1 LRAYVFR
8 FGLEIGHCSMQPA
21 CLKRAKTGLAQPTQ
35 FVSLWRGS
43 NDKLRASET
52 FDFMEFEMKHCA
64 STPSMI
70 ARARSSS
77 ALSLR
82 ATRGRTITS
91 VMRYL
96 PSSRPSASL
105 SYRTGVRPFAWAS
118 LAFGGSIGPYSEDG
132 FSLKRVIFAR
142 LSRPFRPVHV
152 GVAPKATP
160 ATAHQHR
167 RHPAPIR
174 PVWRVFSSRLPT

>member
-1 LRAYVFR
+1 MARTGGRAPPIAARAAASSLALERIVIRPTHLPRRPKILIAECAALSAHHHPRVRSLAAFGRRPLPTWHDRSRPASAQNRTRTAVAIR
-8 FGLEIGHCSMQPA
+8 FHFGEGARTNSA
-21 CLKRAKTGLAQPTQ
+21 
-35 FVSLWRGS
+35 
-43 NDKLRASET
+43 ASET

-96 PSSRPSASL
+96 PS
-105 SYRTGVRPFAWAS
+105 
-118 LAFGGSIGPYSEDG
+118 
-132 FSLKRVIFAR
+132 IFN
-142 LSRPFRPVHV
+142 
-152 GVAPKATP
+152 G
-160 ATAHQHR
+160 
-167 RHPAPIR
+167 
-174 PVWRVFSSRLPT
+174 VWRSAVLSDHIVRRL